1 MSKKQTIQNDAKLLC
16 FDLETTGF
24 EANRGHIICAAAK
37 WVGDEYI
44 YSWRIDET
52 PGYRDTAESFFND
65 GEMVEELVAMCNEAD
80 AVIAYYGDYGR
91 FDVPYLNTR
100 AVANG
105 LSPTAPL
112 TVIDPHRTARRTL
125 KLARNSLDAVATL
138 LKTPHQKQH
147 LPWPDWEV
155 ARFGSSKAITKLVE
169 YCENDVLV
177 LEDVYIALRPLIK
190 NHPYVGGALSGPD
203 EVESCPACGSTK
215 TEGNGTRRTK
225 NFIIHRRRC
234 RNCGSVFEGTRKKV
248 R

>member
-100 AVANG
+100 AVA
-105 LSPTAPL
+105 
-112 TVIDPHRTARRTL
+112 
-125 KLARNSLDAVATL
+125 
-138 LKTPHQKQH
+138 
-147 LPWPDWEV
+147 
-155 ARFGSSKAITKLVE
+155 
-169 YCENDVLV
+169 
-177 LEDVYIALRPLIK
+177 
-190 NHPYVGGALSGPD
+190 
-203 EVESCPACGSTK
+203 
-215 TEGNGTRRTK
+215 
-225 NFIIHRRRC
+225 
-234 RNCGSVFEGTRKKV
+234 
-248 R
+248 